1 MLILYTFINIRE
13 YITWKNLIYYNRIN
27 WKGNIM
33 GIKSTVYIK
42 RKEAIDRITEVT
54 LLIFTKNYR
63 KLEQTSFEPHE
74 NIQEFVD
81 NWKIINV
88 DNLEKWTD
96 SMLGDYMDNPFF
108 RRSMF
113 DNYLIRDEED

>member
-1 MLILYTFINIRE
+1 
-13 YITWKNLIYYNRIN
+13 
-27 WKGNIM
+27 M